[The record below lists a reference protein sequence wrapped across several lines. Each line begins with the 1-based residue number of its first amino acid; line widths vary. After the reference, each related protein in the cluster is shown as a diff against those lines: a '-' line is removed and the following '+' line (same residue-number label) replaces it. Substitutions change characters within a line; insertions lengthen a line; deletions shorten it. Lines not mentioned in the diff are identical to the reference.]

1 MNFKKEIGV
10 GIFFLILSVFYFS
23 FTLSISTFDPF
34 SSGRSG
40 IILDSRS
47 LPQML
52 GILLAG
58 LSIIHIIG
66 NVLKLRKAKLES
78 NSDAQAV
85 MKKHFKFERP
95 QRLMVIT
102 ILLICAYIF
111 FYVRLG
117 FIISSILFLLL
128 QIFILTPAEKRKN
141 WAVFTVCFSVGV
153 PILLYFLFTRVISMY
168 LPRGLLG

>member
-10 GIFFLILSVFYFS
+10 GIFFLLLSVFYLLS
-23 FTLSISTFDPF
+23 TLSISTFDPF

-52 GILLAG
+52 GILLAC

-66 NVLKLRKAKLES
+66 NVLKLRKTKLES
-78 NSDAQAV
+78 GSDTQAV
-85 MKKHFKFERP
+85 MKKPFKFERP

-102 ILLICAYIF
+102 VLLICAYIF

-117 FIISSILFLLL
+117 FILSSVLFLLL
-128 QIFILTPAEKRKN
+128 QIFILTPAEKRKK
-141 WAVFTVCFSVGV
+141 WAIFTVCFSIGV